1 MPEPSMT
8 AEQKAVF
15 DAQVWEIARQIP
27 AGKVASYGQ
36 IAAYIPPPE
45 DMDPAAYAAFRA
57 RFAGAAMRACP
68 GDVPWQRVLNAQGK
82 ISLPAGS
89 RGALEQRRLLEA
101 DGVEFDARERI
112 DLKRFGWDGPPR
124 QWLLDH
130 GLLAP
135 DEGFQ
140 QGSLL

>member
-1 MPEPSMT
+1 MT
-8 AEQKAVF
+8 DFAIPADQKQQYF
-15 DAQVWEIARQIP
+15 QMVWEIARQIP

-36 IAAYIPPPE
+36 IAAFIPAPQGISPE
-45 DMDPAAYAAFRA
+45 AYAVQRA
-57 RFAGAAMRACP
+57 RWAGAAMRECP

-89 RGALEQRRLLEA
+89 RGALEQRRMLEA
-101 DGVEFDARERI
+101 EGVEFDARERI
-112 DLKRFGWDGPPR
+112 DLARFGWAGPPR
-124 QWLLDH
+124 AWLLER

-135 DEGFQ
+135 DQDFQ